1 MHSDFIRGCSSIN
14 VTWSPP
20 ARESLG
26 GPVTGYFVQMRSGI
40 SDETWIDY
48 ALFDNPQS
56 TSCMFTHIKTNSKYD
71 VRVSAKNKIGYGW
84 PSEILKASTNQAGK
98 QIRSL

>member
-1 MHSDFIRGCSSIN
+1 MQLHQRDLESTSTRVIRRTGN
-14 VTWSPP
+14 
-20 ARESLG
+20 RL
-26 GPVTGYFVQMRSGI
+26 PVVEIQMRSGR

-84 PSEILKASTNQAGK
+84 PSKILKASTNQAGK